1 MKKKYKNFNKSEQG
15 FSLIEILVVLMII
28 GLLSTLVAINVM
40 PSQERARIEKAKA
53 DIVILE
59 NALSMYKL
67 EQYRY
72 PSQDEGLRLLVKSN
86 GKGQDNSSRSY
97 IKRLPDDPWGNSYQY
112 IIPGEYSEY
121 DLFSMGAD
129 GDIGGE
135 GNDSD
140 IGNWEKND

>member
-1 MKKKYKNFNKSEQG
+1 MKTKKKILYKLGKG

-28 GLLSTLVAINVM
+28 GLLSTIVVVNVM

-59 NALSMYKL
+59 NALEMYKL

-72 PSQDEGLRLLVKSN
+72 PSQDEGLRLLVRSN

-129 GDIGGE
+129 GDIGGK

>member
-1 MKKKYKNFNKSEQG
+1 MKKKYKNFNKLEQG

-72 PSQDEGLRLLVKSN
+72 PSQDEGLRLLVRSN

-112 IIPGEYSEY
+112 IIPG
-121 DLFSMGAD
+121 
-129 GDIGGE
+129 
-135 GNDSD
+135 
-140 IGNWEKND
+140 